1 MAAFWII
8 LTGILLAASSGILGS
23 FLILRKMAMIGDAI
37 SHAVLPG
44 IALAYLVSGLG
55 SNYLLLIGA
64 AIFGMIATLI
74 IQWLDKRIKMQT
86 DASIGVTFTFL
97 FALGIILI
105 TSFASQIDLDQDC
118 VLYGE
123 IAYVPLDLIYTSS
136 GMELGPRQ
144 VWILGINLLI
154 VLAAVIIG
162 WRGWVITSFN
172 EEFAESIGI
181 KTSIWHYSLMMLVS
195 LTTVVSF
202 ESVGAILVVAFLVIP
217 PATAYLLSEKL
228 RTMIILSVLFGA
240 LSSFSGYFLASK
252 MDGSIAGAMAVC
264 AGILFL
270 IVLLFSPK
278 NGLITKSLKRSKKYG
293 NT

>member
-55 SNYLLLIGA
+55 TSYFLLLGA
-64 AIFGMIATLI
+64 AIFGMLATLI

-97 FALGIILI
+97 FALGIII
-105 TSFASQIDLDQDC
+105 ISSFASQIDLDQDC

-123 IAYVPLDLIYTSS
+123 IAYVPLDLIYSAN
-136 GMELGPRQ
+136 GLNLGPRQ
-144 VWILGINLLI
+144 VWILGINLLL
-154 VLAAVIIG
+154 VLTAVIIG
-162 WRGWVITSFN
+162 WRGWTITSFN
-172 EEFAESIGI
+172 EEFARSIGI
-181 KTSIWHYSLMMLVS
+181 NTSIWHYSLMMLVS

-202 ESVGAILVVAFLVIP
+202 DSVGAILVVAFLVIP
-217 PATAYLLSEKL
+217 PATAYLLSTKL
-228 RTMIILSVLFGA
+228 KSMIILSVVFGA
-240 LSSFSGYFLASK
+240 LSSFLGYFLASWV
-252 MDGSIAGAMAVC
+252 DGSIAGAMAVC
-264 AGILFL
+264 AGMLFL

-278 NGLITKSLKRSKKYG
+278 SGLILKSLKKAR
-293 NT
+293 

>member
-1 MAAFWII
+1 MAAFWIK
-8 LTGILLAASSGILGS
+8 LTGILLSASSGILGS

-64 AIFGMIATLI
+64 ALFGMIATLI

-105 TSFASQIDLDQDC
+105 SSFASQIDLDQDC

-123 IAYVPLDLIYTSS
+123 IAYVPLDLLYTTS

-154 VLAAVIIG
+154 VLSAVLIG

-172 EEFAESIGI
+172 EEFAKSIGI
-181 KTSIWHYSLMMLVS
+181 NTSFWHYSLMMLVS

-217 PATAYLLSEKL
+217 PATAFLLSKKL
-228 RTMIILSVLFGA
+228 SSMISLSVVFGA
-240 LSSFSGYFLASK
+240 ISSFSGYFLASR
-252 MDGSIAGAMAVC
+252 MDGSIAAAMAVC

-270 IVLLFSPK
+270 IVLLFNPR
-278 NGLITKSLKRSKKYG
+278 NGLITKSLKSLKK
-293 NT
+293 

>member
-8 LTGILLAASSGILGS
+8 LTGTLLAASSGILGS

-44 IALAYLVSGLG
+44 IALAYLVSGFG
-55 SNYLLLIGA
+55 TDYLLLFGA
-64 AIFGMIATLI
+64 AVFGMLATLI

-105 TSFASQIDLDQDC
+105 SSFASQIDLDQDC

-123 IAYVPLDLIYTSS
+123 IAYVPLDLIYTVS
-136 GMELGPRQ
+136 GVSLGPRQ
-144 VWILGINLLI
+144 VWILGVNLII
-154 VLAAVIIG
+154 VLIAITIG
-162 WRGWVITSFN
+162 WRGWLITSFN
-172 EEFAESIGI
+172 EEFARSKGI
-181 KTSIWHYSLMMLVS
+181 NTSIWHYTLMMLVS

-202 ESVGAILVVAFLVIP
+202 DSVGAILVVAFLVIP
-217 PATAYLLSEKL
+217 AATAYLLSTKL
-228 RTMIILSVLFGA
+228 KSMIILSLIFGF
-240 LSSFSGYFLASK
+240 LSSIFGYALAWK
-252 MDGSIAGAMAVC
+252 IDGSIAGAMAVC

-270 IVLLFSPK
+270 IVLLFRPK
-278 NGLITKSLKRSKKYG
+278 EGIIIKSLKRSS
-293 NT
+293 